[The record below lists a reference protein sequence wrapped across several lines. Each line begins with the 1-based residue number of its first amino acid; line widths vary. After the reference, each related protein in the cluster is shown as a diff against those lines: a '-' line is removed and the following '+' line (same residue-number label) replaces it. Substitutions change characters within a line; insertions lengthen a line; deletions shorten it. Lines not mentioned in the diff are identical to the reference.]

1 MALSYTQKI
10 ESKPPTDDDGNDS
23 DAFIMHY
30 TAMLES
36 FLSNIPSWKKDISLN
51 FKTILWNLINFPM
64 EIKIIKVRAKNVYT
78 NCTQSDTLSQMNV
91 CDCE

>member
-10 ESKPPTDDDGNDS
+10 ELKPPTDDDGNDS

-30 TAMLES
+30 TAMIES
-36 FLSNIPSWKKDISLN
+36 FLLNIFDVNKRHIFKFQDHFVKFNKFSNGKKKDKYARQKCIS
-51 FKTILWNLINFPM
+51 
-64 EIKIIKVRAKNVYT
+64 
-78 NCTQSDTLSQMNV
+78 NCTQSDILSQMNV